1 MKKKKIILLALLQI
15 VTLIGKS
22 QQNFTL
28 QDKLFTE
35 MPDSVKK
42 GIIHSL
48 DKLFSDIN
56 QNKIS
61 PDLLDKE
68 DIEFNTNY
76 FKYNFDS
83 LLKSDST
90 TQTLPQII
98 NFYKLTGSDKFII
111 QLVKYKSDNFAIDY
125 IHTLVTKSDNGKYV
139 FSSPLSIRT
148 QSWKTKKIGDLTFH
162 YPTTLNEEQAINFN
176 EKNKVI
182 ASKLGVQVRPFQVY
196 ICNTYQEALHLI
208 GIDYESSSNGY
219 TNSGYIID
227 PLTLFTVKGNT
238 DFSHDV
244 VHIYAGEVRGKRNRT
259 AEEGLAY
266 LWGDAYHANADGY
279 VPDLKVLIKGL
290 QIYLNKHPEEM
301 LLNIFTGDSR
311 IYDKD
316 KYGRAASS
324 KSVISGVICNEIER
338 VKGTKAI
345 IELLNCGPGDDNYFN
360 SIGKLIGINHTNFNE
375 KVLPLIMKE

>member
-48 DKLFSDIN
+48 DKLFSDIK

-162 YPTTLNEEQAINFN
+162 YPTTLNKEQAI
-176 EKNKVI
+176 K
-182 ASKLGVQVRPFQVY
+182 
-196 ICNTYQEALHLI
+196 
-208 GIDYESSSNGY
+208 
-219 TNSGYIID
+219 
-227 PLTLFTVKGNT
+227 
-238 DFSHDV
+238 
-244 VHIYAGEVRGKRNRT
+244 
-259 AEEGLAY
+259 
-266 LWGDAYHANADGY
+266 
-279 VPDLKVLIKGL
+279 
-290 QIYLNKHPEEM
+290 
-301 LLNIFTGDSR
+301 
-311 IYDKD
+311 
-316 KYGRAASS
+316 
-324 KSVISGVICNEIER
+324 
-338 VKGTKAI
+338 
-345 IELLNCGPGDDNYFN
+345 
-360 SIGKLIGINHTNFNE
+360 FNE
-375 KVLPLIMKE
+375 KVLPIIMKE